1 MNQGEI
7 GDCMFVVYSGEYG
20 VYVFDKKQA
29 AGGSGQS
36 SHRAVATIGANT
48 VVGETAVIDP
58 YDTGKRNAT
67 VLAHTEIVT
76 LCLTKDNYQKILYQN
91 TITEKAKRLEFLGNI
106 PFFSKFDRVSLVD
119 FNNAAQEIRLT
130 EGSTLYDIG

>member
-1 MNQGEI
+1 M
-7 GDCMFVVYSGEYG
+7 
-20 VYVFDKKQA
+20 
-29 AGGSGQS
+29 
-36 SHRAVATIGANT
+36 ATIGANT

-119 FNNAAQEIRLT
+119 FNNAA
-130 EGSTLYDIG
+130 